1 MKKGARSASLEIAPP
16 PRSRARAAPSAIDL
30 IGHLVGSD
38 RLLDLVLG
46 NVSDLI
52 VILDREGKRLY
63 NSPSYREI
71 LGDPDALRG
80 TDAFAEIHPEDRTQ
94 IQDLFQK
101 TLKTGKGARAQF
113 RFLLPNETVRHIE
126 SRGHILRDDKGEIR
140 YVVVISRDITSHQQ
154 TRTKLR
160 ETEATFRGLVENSLV
175 GVYIIQNSRFRY
187 VNPRICDITGYEASE
202 LIGRLQVA
210 DLIVPE
216 DRSRVQENI
225 RDRTEPDTS
234 SLWYTVGA
242 IRKDGTKIDL
252 EITGAVTTYHGGPAT
267 IGTVADI
274 TDRKRSEAL
283 QLALYRITEQAS
295 SVTELDDFYVA
306 VHAILGELMYARNFY
321 IALYDQATQDL
332 TFPYFVDEFDPP
344 PPPQKLGRGLTEY
357 VVRSGRPLLATPEVF
372 QQLLDRGEVLLL
384 GGPSVDWLGVP
395 LVRGDTTIGAIVVQS
410 YSNSIRYGRKEQE
423 ILTYISRHIAVA
435 IDRKRTEAAL
445 RDSEERQRT
454 IIAGMG
460 AGLLLHDARGVVI
473 SWNPSALRILDRT
486 GSDLEHWPNPRWVAE
501 PIHED
506 GSPFQYDELPAL
518 ISLHTGAPCVDVVLG
533 FQTSFGTQRWISI
546 NTQPLVRTGDE
557 LPYAVVTSFTDVTR
571 RKEAENALYRS
582 EQRFRSLVE
591 AIPDWIWETDVEGR
605 YTYASPK
612 VKDLLGFEPVEVL
625 GKRPRDF
632 MHPDDAQEFGV
643 QLMGFASRGEPF
655 SGFQNRHVR
664 KDGRVAVLE
673 TSGVPVFDD
682 VGRFRGYRGIDRDV
696 TTRKH
701 DEEER
706 ARLNLA
712 LEQTADSIVITE
724 PDGTIVYVNPAFERI
739 SGYAKAEVLGK
750 NPRILKSEKHD
761 LEFYQSLWGTIS
773 RGEVWSG
780 HITNRRKDGSLYEEE
795 MVISPVRDTSGVV
808 LNYVAVKRDM
818 THELEMERR
827 LRQSQKMESLG
838 QLAGGIAHD
847 FNNVLGVIQGG
858 LALLKPRLTDPTH
871 VRYVEIGETAVNR
884 GADVAKRLLTFSR
897 EGQLQ
902 LRPLA
907 LGDVVEELIRVLE
920 HSLEKTIE
928 IVTDIP
934 SDLPIIQGD
943 PGQLYQVLLNLCINA
958 RDAILESHT
967 SDGTGQITIAAST
980 VSPETVRSIFKD
992 APAPS
997 YIRVS
1002 VSDTGIGMS
1011 EAVRSRIFEP
1021 FFTTKPTGKGTG
1033 LGLAVVYGIV
1043 KSHNGLIDV
1052 ESTPGAGT
1060 TVHIYLVAFPHEKLS
1075 APKEREEPVSGGS
1088 ETVLVVED
1096 EGALREIVSELLE
1109 SYGYTV
1115 INAEDGIAGFE
1126 AFTENRERIKA
1137 VITDMGL
1144 PRLSGQDLFSRILEA
1159 DPGARVILASGYLD
1173 PELKSRLFRQGA
1185 KAFIQKP
1192 YQPGEILRV
1201 IRGVLDVGEHIQTG
1215 TTP

>member
-1 MKKGARSASLEIAPP
+1 
-16 PRSRARAAPSAIDL
+16 
-30 IGHLVGSD
+30 
-38 RLLDLVLG
+38 
-46 NVSDLI
+46 
-52 VILDREGKRLY
+52 
-63 NSPSYREI
+63 
-71 LGDPDALRG
+71 
-80 TDAFAEIHPEDRTQ
+80 
-94 IQDLFQK
+94 
-101 TLKTGKGARAQF
+101 
-113 RFLLPNETVRHIE
+113 E
-126 SRGHILRDDKGEIR
+126 S
-140 YVVVISRDITSHQQ
+140 T
-154 TRTKLR
+154 
-160 ETEATFRGLVENSLV
+160 
-175 GVYIIQNSRFRY
+175 
-187 VNPRICDITGYEASE
+187 
-202 LIGRLQVA
+202 
-210 DLIVPE
+210 
-216 DRSRVQENI
+216 
-225 RDRTEPDTS
+225 
-234 SLWYTVGA
+234 SLWYSVGA
-242 IRKDGTKIDL
+242 IRKDGTTIVL
-252 EITGAVTTYHGGPAT
+252 EITSAVTTHQGTPAI

-274 TDRKRSEAL
+274 TDRKRSESL

-295 SVTELDDFYVA
+295 SVTELADFYVA

-321 IALYDQATQDL
+321 ISLYDRTTQEL

-344 PPPQKLGRGLTEY
+344 PPPQKMGRGLTEY
-357 VVRSGRPLLATPEVF
+357 VVRTGQPLLATPEVF
-372 QQLLDRGEVLLL
+372 QQLLDRGEVMLR

-395 LVRGDTTIGAIVVQS
+395 LVLGDATIGAIVVQS
-410 YSNSIRYGRKEQE
+410 YSNSIRYGKKEQE

-445 RDSEERQRT
+445 RDSEERHRT

-460 AGLLLHDARGVVI
+460 AGILLHDAHGAVI
-473 SWNPSALRILDRT
+473 SWNPSSLRILDRT

-518 ISLHTGAPCVDVVLG
+518 ISLRTGAPCVDVVLG
-533 FQTSFGTQRWISI
+533 FRTSVGAQRWISVS
-546 NTQPLVRTGDE
+546 TQPLVHAGDE
-557 LPYAVVTSFTDVTR
+557 HPYAVVSNFTDVTR

-655 SGFQNRHVR
+655 SGLQNRHVR

-712 LEQTADSIVITE
+712 VEQTADSIVITE

-739 SGYAKAEVLGK
+739 SGYSKAEALGRT
-750 NPRILKSEKHD
+750 PRILKSDRHD
-761 LEFYQSLWGTIS
+761 GAFYQNLWETIS
-773 RGEVWSG
+773 RGDVWSG
-780 HITNRRKDGSLYEEE
+780 HITNRRRDGTLYEEE
-795 MVISPVRDTSGVV
+795 MVISPVRDSTGTV

-858 LALLKPRLTDPTH
+858 LALLKPRLSDPTH
-871 VRYVEIGETAVNR
+871 LRYIEIGETAVSR

-920 HSLEKTIE
+920 HSIEKTIE
-928 IVTDIP
+928 IITDIP
-934 SDLPIIQGD
+934 PDLSIIQGD
-943 PGQLYQVLLNLCINA
+943 PGGLYQVLLNLCINA
-958 RDAILESHT
+958 RDAILASPKRH
-967 SDGTGQITIAAST
+967 GTGQIVISASN
-980 VSPETVRSIFKD
+980 VSLETVQRSFKD
-992 APAPS
+992 ATASS

-1002 VSDTGIGMS
+1002 IADTGIGMS
-1011 EAVRSRIFEP
+1011 EEVRSRIFEP
-1021 FFTTKPTGKGTG
+1021 FFTTKPPGKGTG

-1052 ESTPGAGT
+1052 ESTPEIGT
-1060 TVHIYLVAFPHEKLS
+1060 TVHMYLVAFPHEKLS
-1075 APKEREEPVSGGS
+1075 APIEREEPVNGGS
-1088 ETVLVVED
+1088 ETILVVED
-1096 EGALREIVSELLE
+1096 EGALREIVSELLG
-1109 SYGYTV
+1109 SYGYSV
-1115 INAEDGIAGFE
+1115 INAEDGISGFE
-1126 AFTENRERIKA
+1126 AFREHRESIKA

-1144 PRLSGQDLFSRILEA
+1144 PRLSGQDLFSRILEV
-1159 DPGARVILASGYLD
+1159 DPTARVILASGYLD

-1192 YQPGEILRV
+1192 YQPREILRV
-1201 IRGVLDVGEHIQTG
+1201 IRGVLDVEEPIQSG
-1215 TTP
+1215 TSP